1 MAGHFAHH
9 LTTAIHQPLLPQIR
23 DAFELDYFRAGLI
36 VSAFAIPYG
45 FSQLPMGWLA
55 DRLGRRLLLSLGMM
69 GIGVVAFIIGLSISY
84 WQLLALLALLGLL
97 GGAYHPSAA
106 PLISAAVPS
115 NRLGRALGLHL
126 MGGSASFF
134 LTPILAVTISLL
146 IIPGGEST
154 AIGRLMAE
162 MGLREPIALGWR
174 GPFAIL
180 AIPTFLAGLL
190 FLKLLRPQPGA
201 VSAAPPKKAE
211 KGALRDLVRRLG
223 PLVGI
228 GILAQSITMSITG
241 FAFTLFLVDKHG
253 ITPAYAGYFLALI
266 YGAGLVAAPVG
277 GALSDRLGRKPII
290 LFSVLATGPI
300 IYLFTIVPY
309 GFGLL
314 ALAIMLGLVMYMRQP
329 VLESMV
335 VQGVPA
341 HRASSFLGIYYFGSI
356 ESASVIAPLVGWII
370 DHQGIDRTFTL
381 LGAVLFASALIVTL
395 LLSRSKIE
403 SEAAA

>member
-1 MAGHFAHH
+1 
-9 LTTAIHQPLLPQIR
+9 
-23 DAFELDYFRAGLI
+23 
-36 VSAFAIPYG
+36 
-45 FSQLPMGWLA
+45 
-55 DRLGRRLLLSLGMM
+55 
-69 GIGVVAFIIGLSISY
+69 
-84 WQLLALLALLGLL
+84 
-97 GGAYHPSAA
+97 
-106 PLISAAVPS
+106 
-115 NRLGRALGLHL
+115 
-126 MGGSASFF
+126 
-134 LTPILAVTISLL
+134 
-146 IIPGGEST
+146 
-154 AIGRLMAE
+154 
-162 MGLREPIALGWR
+162 
-174 GPFAIL
+174 
-180 AIPTFLAGLL
+180 
-190 FLKLLRPQPGA
+190 
-201 VSAAPPKKAE
+201 
-211 KGALRDLVRRLG
+211 
-223 PLVGI
+223 
-228 GILAQSITMSITG
+228 
-241 FAFTLFLVDKHG
+241 
-253 ITPAYAGYFLALI
+253 
-266 YGAGLVAAPVG
+266 VG

>member
-23 DAFELDYFRAGLI
+23 DSFDLDYFRAGLI

-55 DRLGRRLLLSLGMM
+55 DRLGRRRLLSFGMM
-69 GIGVVAFIIGLSISY
+69 GIGLVALVIGLSTSY
-84 WQLLALLALLGLL
+84 WQLLALLALLGLF

-115 NRLGRALGLHL
+115 NRLGRALGVHL

-134 LTPILAVTISLL
+134 LTPILAVTISL
-146 IIPGGEST
+146 
-154 AIGRLMAE
+154 
-162 MGLREPIALGWR
+162 ALGWR

-180 AIPTFLAGLL
+180 AIPTFLTGVL
-190 FLKLLRPQPGA
+190 FLKLLRSQPGA
-201 VSAAPPKKAE
+201 ESAAPPKKTE
-211 KGALRDLVRRLG
+211 KGALGDLVRRLG

-253 ITPAYAGYFLALI
+253 MTPAYAGYFLALI
-266 YGAGLVAAPVG
+266 YGAGLVGAPLG
-277 GALSDRLGRKPII
+277 GILSDRLGRKPII

-300 IYLFTIVPY
+300 IYLFTVVPY
-309 GFGLL
+309 GLGLL
-314 ALAIMLGLVMYMRQP
+314 ALAITMGLVMYMRQP
-329 VLESMV
+329 VLESLV
-335 VQGVPA
+335 VRGVPA

-356 ESASVIAPLVGWII
+356 ESSSVIAPLVGWII
-370 DHQGIDRTFTL
+370 DNHGIDRAFTL
-381 LGAVLFASALIVTL
+381 LGAVLFASALTVTL
-395 LLSRSKIE
+395 ILSRSKTGSRATE
-403 SEAAA
+403 